1 MNIYF
6 EQLGPI
12 NQGEINLNDF
22 TLLCGPNN
30 TGKTYAMYSL
40 YGLLNKHFEVYFDF
54 LPDVLRQLAE
64 KNVYQVDLRD
74 LMAQHFDS
82 MIRQIEESFHKQLP
96 RLFSVDVSEFSNTQ
110 IKLTLDRDV
119 LLQRAIDNEC
129 KTKLSLGKEK
139 EWFLYI
145 EKAANQTK
153 LTLSLRETNL
163 PQEILIAFIS
173 AHIVKLIF
181 SHISRRCF
189 LLPAE
194 RSGLN
199 LFFKELSSI
208 RNRLLHQAQ
217 KDQFNAMAV
226 LQDIVAAR
234 YAEPVSDYLEFLNSL
249 DAVKQYKGQFC
260 ATAQEIENKI
270 LKGQYEVSEHGEV
283 YFLPHNS
290 GQKKMPLHFTSSTV
304 KTFFGLVFY
313 LNHLAQKGDCL
324 MIDEPELNLH
334 PENQRTIVRILV
346 ALVNA
351 GLKIIVSTHSDYFV
365 RELNNLILFNR
376 DFRQSAELKQKYGYA
391 PTDALDRRDI
401 SAYLFDHNK
410 ITPLQFI
417 PDEGIIAETFDKV
430 IGSLNQSSHDI
441 YYTIQEELEE
451 QEADV

>member
-6 EQLGPI
+6 EQLGLI
-12 NQGEINLNDF
+12 SKGEINLNGF

-40 YGLLNKHFEVYFDF
+40 YGLLNKNFEVHFEFV
-54 LPDVLRQLAE
+54 PDILRQLAK

-74 LMAQHFDS
+74 IMAQHFDS
-82 MIRQIEESFHKQLP
+82 MIRQIEDSFQKRLP
-96 RLFSVDVSEFSNTQ
+96 RLFSVGESEFSNTK
-110 IKLTLDRDV
+110 IKLTFDRDA
-119 LLQRAIDNEC
+119 LLQGAIDNEW

-139 EWFLYI
+139 DWFLYI
-145 EKAANQTK
+145 EKAANQTM
-153 LTLSLRETNL
+153 LTLSLRETDI

-173 AHIVKLIF
+173 SHIVKLIF
-181 SHISRRCF
+181 SNISRRCF

-217 KDQFNAMAV
+217 KDHLNPMAV
-226 LQDIVAAR
+226 LQDIMESR
-234 YAEPVSDYLEFLNSL
+234 YAEPISDYLEFLNNL
-249 DAVKQYKGQFC
+249 DAVKKHKGQFC
-260 ATAQEIENKI
+260 ATAEEIQKKI
-270 LKGQYEVSEHGEV
+270 LKGQYEVDEHGDV
-283 YFLPHNS
+283 YFLPYQS
-290 GQKKMPLHFTSSTV
+290 GQKKMQLHFTSSTV

-351 GLKIIVSTHSDYFV
+351 GLKVIVSTHSDYFV
-365 RELNNLILFNR
+365 RELNNLILFHR
-376 DFRQSAELKQKYGYA
+376 EFRQSAELKKKYGYA
-391 PTDALDRRDI
+391 PTDALDSRQI
-401 SAYLFDHNK
+401 SAYLFDHKK
-410 ITPLQFI
+410 ITPLKFI
-417 PDEGIIAETFDKV
+417 PDEGIIAETFDNV
-430 IGSLNQSSHDI
+430 IRSLNQSSHDI

-451 QEADV
+451 QESDV

>member
-6 EQLGPI
+6 EQLGLI
-12 NQGEINLNDF
+12 NKGELNLKGF

-40 YGLLNKHFEVYFDF
+40 YGLLNKNFEVHFYF
-54 LPDVLRQLAE
+54 LPEVLHQLAE
-64 KNVYQVDLRD
+64 KTVYQLYLRD
-74 LMAQHFDS
+74 LMAQHFDNI
-82 MIRQIEESFHKQLP
+82 IRQIEDSFHKQLP
-96 RLFSVDVSEFSNTQ
+96 RLFSVGESEFSNTK
-110 IKLTLDRDV
+110 IKLTFDREA
-119 LLQRAIDNEC
+119 LLQRAINNEW
-129 KTKLSLGKEK
+129 KTKLSLGKK
-139 EWFLYI
+139 TDWFLYI
-145 EKAANQTK
+145 EKAANQTT
-153 LTLSLRETNL
+153 LTLILRETNL

-173 AHIVKLIF
+173 SHIVKLIF
-181 SHISRRCF
+181 SNISRRCF

-199 LFFKELSSI
+199 LVFKELSSI

-217 KDQFNAMAV
+217 KYHINPMEV
-226 LQDIVAAR
+226 LQDIMASR
-234 YAEPVSDYLEFLNSL
+234 YAEPISDYLEFLNSL
-249 DAVKQYKGQFC
+249 DAANKHKGQFC
-260 ATAQEIENKI
+260 ATAQEIQNKI
-270 LKGQYEVSEHGEV
+270 LKGQYEVSPHGDV

-290 GQKKMPLHFTSSTV
+290 GQIPLHFTSSTV

-351 GLKIIVSTHSDYFV
+351 GLKIIVSTHSSYIV

-376 DFRQSAELKQKYGYA
+376 DFRQSAELKKKYGYA
-391 PTDALDRRDI
+391 PTDALDSRQI

-410 ITPLQFI
+410 ITPLKFI
-417 PDEGIIAETFDKV
+417 PDEGIIAETFDNV
-430 IGSLNQSSHDI
+430 IRSLNQSSHDI

-451 QEADV
+451 QESDV